1 VAGGELARGRG
12 SEGATGRGREGE
24 KERGSEGAKERGREG
39 ARKSEIENP
48 ESEIFS
54 LMLYAFRIDNGK
66 ANG

>member
-12 SEGATGRGREGE
+12 SEGARGRGG
-24 KERGSEGAKERGREG
+24 EGAKERGREG

-66 ANG
+66 VNG